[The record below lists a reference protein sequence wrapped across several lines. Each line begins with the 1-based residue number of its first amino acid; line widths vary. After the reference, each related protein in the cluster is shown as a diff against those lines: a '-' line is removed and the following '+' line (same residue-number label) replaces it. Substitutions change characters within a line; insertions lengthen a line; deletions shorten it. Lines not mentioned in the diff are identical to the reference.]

1 MGGTPTGRI
10 EPVFVWGIDPGL
22 SRCGYA
28 VLDTGR
34 GAAPG
39 RRGGFVAARL
49 VALGVLRTSPD
60 DPVPQRLQAIQT
72 DVRGLLAEYPPTAV
86 AIERILFSVN
96 VRTAIGVAQA
106 AGVVMVEAV
115 SVGAQV
121 TEYSPNEIKQAVT
134 GDGAADKTQVET
146 MVQRLLQIDR
156 PIRPVDAA
164 DAAAIALCHLART
177 PMLARIAASGSRR

>member
-1 MGGTPTGRI
+1 
-10 EPVFVWGIDPGL
+10 VFVWGIDPGL

-34 GAAPG
+34 AGGAG
-39 RRGGFVAARL
+39 L
-49 VALGVLRTSPD
+49 VALGVFKTSPD
-60 DPVPQRLQAIQT
+60 LPVPERLHALQA
-72 DVRGLLAEYPPTAV
+72 DVRDLVAAHPPAAA

-96 VRTAIGVAQA
+96 VRTAIGGAQA
-106 AGVVMVEAV
+106 AGIVMVDAV
-115 SVGAQV
+115 AAGAEV

-134 GDGAADKTQVET
+134 GDGAADKTQIET

-164 DAAAIALCHLART
+164 DAAAIALCHVARA
-177 PMLARIAASGSRR
+177 PMLARIAAAGGRR

>member
-1 MGGTPTGRI
+1 M
-10 EPVFVWGIDPGL
+10 FVWGIDPGL

-34 GAAPG
+34 SGGAG
-39 RRGGFVAARL
+39 L
-49 VALGVLRTSPD
+49 VALGVLKTSPD
-60 DPVPQRLQAIQT
+60 LPVPERLHGLQR
-72 DVRGLLAEYPPTAV
+72 DVRDLIDEHPPAAV

-106 AGVVMVEAV
+106 AGIVMVEAI
-115 SVGAQV
+115 GAGAEV

-134 GDGAADKTQVET
+134 GDGAADKTQIET

-164 DAAAIALCHLART
+164 DAAAVALCHVARA
-177 PMLARIAASGSRR
+177 PMRARIAAAGRLR

>member
-1 MGGTPTGRI
+1 MSRAGSAAGVTSPGSV

-34 GAAPG
+34 A
-39 RRGGFVAARL
+39 GGARL
-49 VALGVLRTSPD
+49 VALGVFKTSPD
-60 DPVPQRLQAIQT
+60 LPVPERLHALQA
-72 DVRGLLAEYPPTAV
+72 DVRELVADHPPGAV

-106 AGVVMVEAV
+106 AGIVMVEAIAA
-115 SVGAQV
+115 GAAV

-134 GDGAADKTQVET
+134 GDGAADKTQIET

-164 DAAAIALCHLART
+164 DAAAIALCHVARA
-177 PMLARIAASGSRR
+177 PMLARIAAAGGRR

>member
-1 MGGTPTGRI
+1 M
-10 EPVFVWGIDPGL
+10 FVWGIDPGL

-34 GAAPG
+34 PG
-39 RRGGFVAARL
+39 GARL
-49 VALGVLRTSPD
+49 VALGVFTTPPD
-60 DPVPQRLQAIQT
+60 LAVPDRLHALQA
-72 DVRGLLAEYPPTAV
+72 DVRDLAAEHPPDAV
-86 AIERILFSVN
+86 AVERILFSVN

-106 AGVVMVEAV
+106 AGIVMVEAIAA
-115 SVGAQV
+115 GAQV

-134 GDGAADKTQVET
+134 GDGAADKTQIET

-164 DAAAIALCHLART
+164 DAAAIALCHVARA
-177 PMLARIAASGSRR
+177 PMLARIAAAGGRR

>member
-1 MGGTPTGRI
+1 M
-10 EPVFVWGIDPGL
+10 FVWGIDPGL

-34 GAAPG
+34 APAPT
-39 RRGGFVAARL
+39 RRSGFAAARV
-49 VALGVLRTSPD
+49 VALGVLRTSPEL
-60 DPVPQRLQAIQT
+60 PVPRRLQSLQA
-72 DVRGLLAEYPPTAV
+72 DVRELLVEYPPAAV

-106 AGVVMVEAV
+106 AGVVMAEAATA
-115 SVGAQV
+115 GAEV

-134 GDGAADKTQVET
+134 GDGAADKTQIET

-164 DAAAIALCHLART
+164 DAAAIALCHLARA
-177 PMLARIAASGSRR
+177 PMRARIAAAGGHR

>member
-1 MGGTPTGRI
+1 M
-10 EPVFVWGIDPGL
+10 FVWGIDPGL

-34 GAAPG
+34 AAAPG
-39 RRGGFVAARL
+39 RGRTFSGARP
-49 VALGVLRTSPD
+49 VALGVLRTSPEL
-60 DPVPQRLQAIQT
+60 PVPERLHALQR
-72 DVRGLLAEYPPTAV
+72 DVRDLVAEHPPAAV

-106 AGVVMVEAV
+106 AGIVMVEAIAA
-115 SVGAQV
+115 GAEV

-134 GDGAADKTQVET
+134 GDGAADKTQIET

-164 DAAAIALCHLART
+164 DAAAIALCHVARA
-177 PMLARIAASGSRR
+177 PMRARIAAAGGLR

>member
-1 MGGTPTGRI
+1 M
-10 EPVFVWGIDPGL
+10 FVWGIDPGL

-28 VLDTGR
+28 VLDTAR
-34 GAAPG
+34 PAAPG
-39 RRGGFVAARL
+39 RRGAVAAARL

-60 DPVPQRLQAIQT
+60 LPVPERLHDLQR
-72 DVRGLLAEYPPTAV
+72 DVRELAAEHPPGAV

-106 AGVVMVEAV
+106 AGIVMVEAIAA
-115 SVGAQV
+115 GAEV

-134 GDGAADKTQVET
+134 GDGAADKTQIET

-164 DAAAIALCHLART
+164 DAAAIALCHVARA
-177 PMLARIAASGSRR
+177 PMRARIAAAGGVR